1 MRHSRRLRVIP
12 EFLLPARPNGT
23 AHFQL
28 IDTTDGQ
35 VITRH
40 DFEYPAFQAPL
51 DTPVWFNA
59 QLKIAQA
66 LCDALN
72 AAPSGAIEYIRQ
84 SLREAHH
91 LKELAERTRKD
102 RS

>member
-1 MRHSRRLRVIP
+1 MKQPRRLRVTP
-12 EFLLPARPNGT
+12 EFMLPALPDGT

-35 VITRH
+35 VIAH
-40 DFEYPAFQAPL
+40 HSFEYPPFQAPL
-51 DTPVWFNA
+51 DTPDWFNA

-72 AAPSGAIEYIRQ
+72 ATPSAAIEYIRQ
-84 SLREAHH
+84 TQREAQL
-91 LKELAERTRKD
+91 LKELTERTRRD
-102 RS
+102 EP